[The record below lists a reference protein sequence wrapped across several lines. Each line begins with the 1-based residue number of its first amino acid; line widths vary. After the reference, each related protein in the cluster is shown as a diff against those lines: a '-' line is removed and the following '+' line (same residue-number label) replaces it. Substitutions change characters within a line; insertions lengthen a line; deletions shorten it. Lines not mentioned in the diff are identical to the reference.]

1 MKDTMIGGVS
11 SALQEALTI
20 PFDNSALLRKQ
31 KSLRRK
37 LLTREGVRYID
48 KKIAILGGATTADFK
63 NLLEIFLLASGIR
76 PSFYESEY
84 NKYYEDSVFPNAL
97 LDSFT
102 PDIIFIFTG
111 IANLIYP
118 PDITDDEHAV
128 QKKLK
133 AEYRRYETMWDSL
146 TAKYS
151 AVIIQNNF
159 DPPYFQPEG
168 NLDAS
173 LPQGVSRFV
182 ARLNEKFAAY
192 AATHDNFYLHDQAR
206 VAMEV
211 GLSNWHNRNQY
222 YAYKLPMN
230 YDVIPDV
237 AWSAA
242 RLIRSILGKT
252 KKVLVL
258 DLDNTLWGGVIGDDG
273 LQGIELGHETP
284 QGEAF
289 LEWQHYV
296 KHLKSRGVLLAVC
309 SKNEEATAKEGFSHP
324 DSILQLV
331 DFVSFLANWEPKDTN
346 LRRIAEE
353 LNLGL
358 DSFVFV
364 DDNPAERALI
374 RQSLPEVAVPDI
386 DPAEVFSYIRAI
398 EGNGYFDTA
407 ALSADDFRRNQAY
420 RENQARQTL
429 EKQSINY
436 DDFLQSLHMEAEV
449 GKFQDIYYDRI
460 AQLTNK
466 TNQFNLTTLR
476 CTRADIERIARA
488 ENYIALYC
496 RLKDA
501 FGDNGLIS
509 IVIAEIQNKEAH
521 IRLWLMSCRV
531 LKRGVEDLMLDAVMV
546 QAAKAGLKTVVGY
559 YYPTAKNKMVEN
571 LYKDFGFALR
581 EETES
586 GTVWEMPVAG
596 YEKKNRFIDVRE
608 NGK

>member
-11 SALQEALTI
+11 SVLQEALTI

-37 LLTREGVRYID
+37 LLAREGIRYID

-84 NKYYEDSVFPNAL
+84 NKYYEDSVFPNIVL
-97 LDSFT
+97 NSFA

-111 IANLIYP
+111 VSNLIYSP
-118 PDITDDEHAV
+118 EITDDEHAV
-128 QKKLK
+128 QKKLE

-146 TAKYS
+146 NAKYS
-151 AVIIQNNF
+151 AVIIQNDF

-206 VAMEV
+206 VAMEI

-222 YAYKLPMN
+222 HAYKLPMN
-230 YDVIPDV
+230 YDAIPNV

-242 RLIRSILGKT
+242 RLIRAILGKT

-273 LQGIELGHETP
+273 MNGIELGHETP
-284 QGEAF
+284 AGEAF
-289 LEWQHYV
+289 LEWQRYV
-296 KHLKSRGVLLAVC
+296 KRLKMRGVLLAVC

-324 DSILQLV
+324 DSILQLD
-331 DFVSFLANWEPKDTN
+331 DFVSFHANWEPKDTN

-364 DDNPAERALI
+364 DDNPVERALI

-386 DPAEVFSYIRAI
+386 DPADISSYIRAI

-407 ALSADDFRRNQAY
+407 ALSADDFGRSQAY
-420 RENQARQTL
+420 QENCKRQSLAEQTA
-429 EKQSINY
+429 NY
-436 DDFLQSLHMEAEV
+436 DDFLRSLQMEAEI
-449 GKFQDIYYDRI
+449 GAFQEIYFDRI
-460 AQLTNK
+460 TQLTNK

-476 CTRADIERIARA
+476 CTRADIERVAKDK
-488 ENYIALYC
+488 NYITLYC
-496 RLKDA
+496 RLKDV

-509 IVIAEIQNKEAH
+509 VVIAEKQGTEAH

-531 LKRGVEDLMLDAVMV
+531 LKREAENLMLDALIA
-546 QAAKAGLKTVVGY
+546 QAEGKGCDTVVGY
-559 YYPTAKNKMVEN
+559 YYPTAKNKMVAN
-571 LYKDFGFALR
+571 LYKEFGFALR
-581 EETES
+581 EETEVE
-586 GTVWEMPVAG
+586 TVWEMPVRG
-596 YEKKNRFIDVRE
+596 YEEKNRFIDVRE
-608 NGK
+608 DGR